1 MFNHVARVLEGCFLV
16 GGISG
21 GVSGISEKW
30 GLASGNK
37 SLDMCLLQYEVK
49 KKKRLLP
56 CALCSNA
63 LHFLKPQQHTFFSS
77 LCYFLIYFVTETQ
90 V

>member
-1 MFNHVARVLEGCFLV
+1 MFNHIARVLEGCFLV

-49 KKKRLLP
+49 KKKGSCHVLY
-56 CALCSNA
+56 AA
-63 LHFLKPQQHTFFSS
+63 MHYTF
-77 LCYFLIYFVTETQ
+77 
-90 V
+90 